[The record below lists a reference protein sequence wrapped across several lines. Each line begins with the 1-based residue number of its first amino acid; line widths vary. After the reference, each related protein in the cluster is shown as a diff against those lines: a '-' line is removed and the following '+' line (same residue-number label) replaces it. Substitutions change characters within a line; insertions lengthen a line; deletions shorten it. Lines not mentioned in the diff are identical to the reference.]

1 MKHIIRLF
9 KLAKPWAKYLVIS
22 TIALFL
28 ISGINL
34 YAPYITKQIISI
46 METGEY
52 KNSMSRVITLSL
64 ILLACFALRAVFQFF
79 NNYFSHVASWRLVT
93 RIRGMLYDH
102 FQKLSM
108 SYYHDKQTGQL
119 MSRVVNDTS
128 TFENL
133 IAHAIPDLATNVITL
148 VGVLL
153 ILLSINPWLTLLV
166 CIPIPLI
173 AFLSII
179 LRKIRRYF
187 KKGQAKI
194 AELNAILQDNFSGM
208 KEIQIFN
215 KQEYEL
221 GRVTE
226 KSTEHSTALIKAL
239 FYSGILNPSVNFI
252 SSIGTV
258 IVLIAG
264 PMMALKTG
272 LSISDV
278 VAFLLY
284 LNLFYA
290 PISTLTRVVEDMQL
304 ALAGA
309 ERVFEVMDTEP
320 DIKDKPGAKKVGKL
334 SGQLKFEG
342 VSFSYKDDIPIL
354 ENISFEVKAGHM
366 LAFVGPTGVGKTTVS
381 ALISRFYD
389 PKSGAITMD
398 GINIKDMSLES
409 LRNQLSLVL
418 QDVFLF
424 NGTIAENIAYGCE
437 NATQEDIVNA
447 AKTAC
452 IHDYIDSLPEKYET
466 VIGERGVRLSGGQK
480 QRISIARS
488 VLRNSPILILD
499 EATSA
504 VDTETETEI
513 QNAINKIAGTR
524 TLIVIAHRLSTV
536 KRADNIIVLE
546 NGTIAEQGTHDELI
560 KLDGVY
566 ANLCNIQSLV

>member
-9 KLAKPWAKYLVIS
+9 KLAKPWAKYLIVS

-28 ISGINL
+28 ISAINL
-34 YAPYITKQIISI
+34 YAPYVTKQIISI
-46 METGEY
+46 METGNY
-52 KNSMSRVITLSL
+52 KNSIQKIITLSL
-64 ILLACFALRAVFQFF
+64 ILLGCFALRAVFQFF
-79 NNYFSHVASWRLVT
+79 NNYFSHVASWRLVA
-93 RIRGMLYDH
+93 RLRGMLYDH
-102 FQKLSM
+102 LQKLSM
-108 SYYHDKQTGQL
+108 SFYHDKQTGQL

-133 IAHAIPDLATNVITL
+133 IAHAIPDLATNIITL
-148 VGVLL
+148 IGVLI
-153 ILLSINPWLTLLV
+153 ILLSINPWLTLLC
-166 CIPIPLI
+166 CIPIPFI
-173 AFLSII
+173 ALLSIV

-187 KKGQAKI
+187 KVGQAKI
-194 AELNAILQDNFSGM
+194 AELNAVLQDNFSGM
-208 KEIQIFN
+208 KEIQVFN

-226 KSTEHSTALIKAL
+226 KSTEHSSALIKAL
-239 FYSGILNPSVNFI
+239 FYSGILNPAVNFI

-264 PMMALKTG
+264 PILALNSA
-272 LSISDV
+272 LSLSDI

-290 PISTLTRVVEDMQL
+290 PISTLTRVVEDMQQ

-309 ERVFEVMDTEP
+309 ERVFEVLDTDS

-334 SGQLKFEG
+334 SGELEFNKI
-342 VSFSYKDDIPIL
+342 SFSYKDNIPVL
-354 ENISFEVKAGHM
+354 EDISFEVKAGQM
-366 LAFVGPTGVGKTTVS
+366 LALVGPTGVGKTTIS
-381 ALISRFYD
+381 ALIARFYD
-389 PKSGAITMD
+389 PKSGSITMD
-398 GINIKDMSLES
+398 GINIKDITLES

-424 NGTIAENIAYGCE
+424 NGTIAENIAYGCD
-437 NATQEDIVNA
+437 NATKEAIGHA
-447 AKTAC
+447 AEAAC
-452 IHDYIDSLPEKYET
+452 IDAYINSLPEKYET

-499 EATSA
+499 EATSS

-536 KRADNIIVLE
+536 KRADKIIVLE
-546 NGTIAEQGTHDELI
+546 DGKIAEQGKHDELI
-560 KLDGVY
+560 KQDGVY
-566 ANLCNIQSLV
+566 ANLCNIQSLM

>member
-9 KLAKPWAKYLVIS
+9 KLAKPWAKYLIVS

-28 ISGINL
+28 ISVINL
-34 YAPYITKQIISI
+34 YAPYVIKQIISI
-46 METGEY
+46 METGNYE
-52 KNSMSRVITLSL
+52 NSMQKVITLSL
-64 ILLACFALRAVFQFF
+64 ILLGCFALRAVFQFF
-79 NNYFSHVASWRLVT
+79 NNYFSHVASWRLVA
-93 RIRGMLYDH
+93 RLRGMLYDH

-108 SYYHDKQTGQL
+108 SFYHDKQTGQL

-133 IAHAIPDLATNVITL
+133 IAHAIPDLATNIITL
-148 VGVLL
+148 IGVLI
-153 ILLSINPWLTLLV
+153 ILLSINPWLSLLV
-166 CIPIPLI
+166 CIPIPFI
-173 AFLSII
+173 ALLSIV

-187 KKGQAKI
+187 KVGQAKI
-194 AELNAILQDNFSGM
+194 AELNAVLQDNFSGM
-208 KEIQIFN
+208 KEIQVFN

-226 KSTEHSTALIKAL
+226 KSTEHSSALIKAL
-239 FYSGILNPSVNFI
+239 FYSGILNPTVNFI

-264 PMMALKTG
+264 PILALNTG
-272 LSISDV
+272 LSLSDV

-290 PISTLTRVVEDMQL
+290 PISTLTRVVEDMQQ

-309 ERVFEVMDTEP
+309 ERVFEVLDTDS
-320 DIKDKPGAKKVGKL
+320 DIKDNLGAKKVGKL
-334 SGQLKFEG
+334 TGALEFDEI
-342 VSFSYKDDIPIL
+342 SFSYKDNIPVL
-354 ENISFEVKAGHM
+354 EDISFEVKAGQM
-366 LAFVGPTGVGKTTVS
+366 LALVGPTGVGKTTIS
-381 ALISRFYD
+381 ALIARFYD
-389 PKSGAITMD
+389 PISGSITMD
-398 GINIKDMSLES
+398 GINIKDMTLES

-424 NGTIAENIAYGCE
+424 NGTISENIAYGCD
-437 NATQEDIVNA
+437 NATQEEIERA
-447 AKTAC
+447 AEAGC
-452 IHDYIDSLPEKYET
+452 IDAYIRSLPEKYET

-499 EATSA
+499 EATSS

-536 KRADNIIVLE
+536 KRADKIIVLKD
-546 NGTIAEQGTHDELI
+546 GKIAEQGKHDELI
-560 KLDGVY
+560 KQDGVY
-566 ANLCNIQSLV
+566 ANLCNIQSLM

>member
-9 KLAKPWAKYLVIS
+9 KLAKPWANYLVVS
-22 TIALFL
+22 TLALFL
-28 ISGINL
+28 ISAINL
-34 YAPYITKQIISI
+34 VSPYITKEIVAI
-46 METGEY
+46 METGSY
-52 KNSMSRVITLSL
+52 KESINRITTLAF
-64 ILLACFALRAVFQFF
+64 ILLACFALRAVFQFL
-79 NNYFSHVASWRLVT
+79 NNYFAHVASWRLVN
-93 RIRGMLYDH
+93 RIRCTLYDH

-119 MSRVVNDTS
+119 MSRVINDTN

-133 IAHAIPDLATNVITL
+133 IAHAIPDLATNIITL
-148 VGVLL
+148 VGVLVIL
-153 ILLSINPWLTLLV
+153 LYINPLLTLFVCLPIPFIALLSIV
-166 CIPIPLI
+166 
-173 AFLSII
+173 

-194 AELNAILQDNFSGM
+194 AELNAVLQDNFSGM

-215 KQEYEL
+215 KQEHEL
-221 GRVTE
+221 SRVTE
-226 KSTEHSTALIKAL
+226 KSDEHSNALIKAL
-239 FYSGILNPSVNFI
+239 FYSGILNPAVNFI

-264 PMMALKTG
+264 PILALKSG
-272 LSISDV
+272 LSIADV

-309 ERVFEVMDTEP
+309 ERVFEVLDTEP
-320 DIKDKPGAKKVGKL
+320 DIKDKPGAKKVGRL
-334 SGQLKFEG
+334 SGQVKF
-342 VSFSYKDDIPIL
+342 SNICFSYKNDISVL
-354 ENISFEVKAGHM
+354 ENISFEVKAGQM
-366 LAFVGPTGVGKTTVS
+366 LAIVGPTGVGKTTIS
-381 ALISRFYD
+381 ALVSRFYD
-389 PKSGAITMD
+389 PNSGVISMD
-398 GINIKDMSLES
+398 GIDIKEMTLES

-424 NGTIAENIAYGCE
+424 NGTIAENIAYGCSS
-437 NATQEDIVNA
+437 ATPQEIEEA
-447 AKTAC
+447 ARTAC
-452 IHDYIDSLPEKYET
+452 IDSYIQSLPEKYDT

-488 VLRNSPILILD
+488 ILRNSPILILD
-499 EATSA
+499 EATSS

-513 QNAINKIAGTR
+513 QNAINRIAGTR

-536 KRADNIIVLE
+536 KRSDKIIVLE
-546 NGTIAEQGTHDELI
+546 DGKIAEEGTHEEL
-560 KLDGVY
+560 LQQQGVY
-566 ANLCNIQSLV
+566 ANLCNIQNLS

>member
-9 KLAKPWAKYLVIS
+9 KMAKPWAKYLVIS

-28 ISGINL
+28 ISGVNL
-34 YAPYITKQIISI
+34 TAPYITSKIIAI
-46 METGEY
+46 MESGDFR
-52 KNSMSRVITLSL
+52 NSINTIVILAL
-64 ILLACFALRAVFQFF
+64 ALLGCFALRALFQFL
-79 NNYFSHVASWRLVT
+79 NNYFAHVASWSLVA
-93 RIRGMLYDH
+93 RIRGVLYDH

-133 IAHAIPDLATNVITL
+133 IAHAIPDLITNIITL
-148 VGVLL
+148 VGVLI
-153 ILLSINPWLTLLV
+153 ILVIINPLLALLV
-166 CIPIPLI
+166 CIPIPFI
-173 AFLSII
+173 AFLSTV
-179 LRKIRRYF
+179 LRRIRKYF
-187 KKGQAKI
+187 KVGQTKI
-194 AELNAILQDNFSGM
+194 AELNAVLQDNFSGM

-221 GRVTE
+221 E
-226 KSTEHSTALIKAL
+226 KVSGKSQEYSSALIKAL
-239 FYSGILNPSVNFI
+239 FYSGILNPAVNFI

-264 PMMALKTG
+264 PLLALKTG

-284 LNLFYA
+284 LNLFYT
-290 PISTLTRVVEDMQL
+290 PISTLTRVVEDMQQ

-309 ERVFEVMDTEP
+309 ERVFEVLDTDP
-320 DIKDKPGAKKVGKL
+320 DIKDKPQAKKVGR
-334 SGQLKFEG
+334 LKGSIEFQN
-342 VSFSYKDDIPIL
+342 VSFSYKEDIPVL
-354 ENISFEVKAGHM
+354 DNISFKVKPGQMVA
-366 LAFVGPTGVGKTTVS
+366 LVGPTGVGKTTVS
-381 ALISRFYD
+381 ALIARFYD
-389 PKSGAITMD
+389 PDSGKILMD
-398 GINIKDMSLES
+398 GIDIKDITLES
-409 LRNQLSLVL
+409 LRNQLSIVL

-424 NGTIAENIAYGCE
+424 NGTIAENIAYGCH
-437 NATQEDIVNA
+437 NATQEQIEEA

-452 IHDYIDSLPEKYET
+452 IHEYIMSLPEKYET

-488 VLRNSPILILD
+488 VLRDSPVLILD

-513 QNAINKIAGTR
+513 QKAINKIAGTR

-536 KRADNIIVLE
+536 KRADKIIVLE
-546 NGTIAEQGTHDELI
+546 NGKIAEEGQHEELL
-560 KLDGVY
+560 KLNGVY
-566 ANLCNIQSLV
+566 ANLCNIQSLT

>member
-9 KLAKPWAKYLVIS
+9 KLAKPWAKYLIIS

-34 YAPYITKQIISI
+34 YAPYVIKQIISI
-46 METGEY
+46 MENANY
-52 KNSMSRVITLSL
+52 KDSIQKVITLSL
-64 ILLACFALRAVFQFF
+64 ILLVCFALRAVFQFF
-79 NNYFSHVASWRLVT
+79 NNYFSHVASWRLVSHV
-93 RIRGMLYDH
+93 RCMLYDH

-108 SYYHDKQTGQL
+108 SFYHDKQTGQL

-133 IAHAIPDLATNVITL
+133 IAHAIPDLATNIITL
-148 VGVLL
+148 IGVLI

-166 CIPIPLI
+166 CIPIPFI
-173 AFLSII
+173 ALLSIV

-187 KKGQAKI
+187 KVGQAKI
-194 AELNAILQDNFSGM
+194 AELNAVLQDNFSGM
-208 KEIQIFN
+208 KEIQVFN
-215 KQEYEL
+215 KQEHEL

-226 KSTEHSTALIKAL
+226 KSTEHSSALIKAL
-239 FYSGILNPSVNFI
+239 FYSAILNPTVNFI

-264 PMMALKTG
+264 PILALKTG
-272 LSISDV
+272 LSLSDV

-309 ERVFEVMDTEP
+309 ERVFDVLDTDS
-320 DIKDKPGAKKVGKL
+320 DIKDKPSAKKVGKL
-334 SGQLKFEG
+334 TGELEFNKI
-342 VSFSYKDDIPIL
+342 SFSYKDDIPVL
-354 ENISFEVKAGHM
+354 EDISFEVKAGQM
-366 LAFVGPTGVGKTTVS
+366 LALVGPTGVGKTTIS
-381 ALISRFYD
+381 ALIARFYD
-389 PKSGAITMD
+389 PKSGSITMD
-398 GINIKDMSLES
+398 GINIKDMTLES

-424 NGTIAENIAYGCE
+424 NGTISENIAYGCD
-437 NATQEDIVNA
+437 NAMQEDIESA
-447 AKTAC
+447 AEAAC
-452 IHDYIDSLPEKYET
+452 IHEYISSLPDKYET

-499 EATSA
+499 EATSS

-536 KRADNIIVLE
+536 KRADKIIVLE
-546 NGTIAEQGTHDELI
+546 DGKIAEQGKHDELI
-560 KLDGVY
+560 MQEGVY
-566 ANLCNIQSLV
+566 ANLCNIQSLM

>member
-9 KLAKPWAKYLVIS
+9 KLAKPWAKYLVVS
-22 TIALFL
+22 TISLFM

-34 YAPYITKQIISI
+34 FAPYITSKIIAI
-46 METGEY
+46 MEKGDY
-52 KNSMSRVITLSL
+52 KKSIDTIIILSM
-64 ILLACFALRAVFQFF
+64 ILLGSFALRAVFQFL
-79 NNYFSHVASWRLVT
+79 NNYFSHVASWSLVARL
-93 RIRGMLYDH
+93 RGVLYDH

-119 MSRVVNDTS
+119 MSRVVNDIN

-133 IAHAIPDLATNVITL
+133 IAHAIPDLITNIITV
-148 VGVLL
+148 VGVLVIL
-153 ILLSINPWLTLLV
+153 IFINPLLSLFV

-173 AFLSII
+173 AFMSIV
-179 LRKIRRYF
+179 LRRIRKYF
-187 KKGQAKI
+187 KVGQAKI
-194 AELNAILQDNFSGM
+194 AELNAVLQDNFSGM
-208 KEIQIFN
+208 KEIQVFN

-221 GRVTE
+221 GKVAE
-226 KSTEHSTALIKAL
+226 KSNEHSSALIKAL
-239 FYSGILNPSVNFI
+239 FYSGILNPAVNFI

-264 PMMALKTG
+264 PLLALKTG
-272 LSISDV
+272 LGISEV

-284 LNLFYA
+284 LNLFYT
-290 PISTLTRVVEDMQL
+290 PISTLTRVVEDMQQ

-309 ERVFEVMDTEP
+309 ERVFEVLDTEP
-320 DIKDKPGAKKVGKL
+320 DIKDKPDARKVGKL
-334 SGQLKFEG
+334 SGAVEFKNIC
-342 VSFSYKDDIPIL
+342 FSYKGDISVLDDI
-354 ENISFEVKAGHM
+354 SFKVRAGQM
-366 LAFVGPTGVGKTTVS
+366 IALVGPTGVGKTTIS
-381 ALISRFYD
+381 ALIARFYD
-389 PKSGAITMD
+389 PNSGVIMMD
-398 GINIKDMSLES
+398 DMDIKDMTLET
-409 LRNQLSLVL
+409 LRNQLSIVL

-424 NGTIAENIAYGCE
+424 NGTIAENIAYGCS
-437 NATQEDIVNA
+437 NATREQIEEA
-447 AKTAC
+447 ARTAC
-452 IHDYIDSLPEKYET
+452 IDEYINSLPEKYET

-513 QNAINKIAGTR
+513 QRAINKIAGTR

-546 NGTIAEQGTHDELI
+546 NGKIAEQGKHEELMR
-560 KLDGVY
+560 LNGVY
-566 ANLCNIQSLV
+566 ANLCNIQSLT

>member
-1 MKHIIRLF
+1 MKNIIRLF
-9 KLAKPWAKYLVIS
+9 KLAKPWTKYLIVS
-22 TIALFL
+22 TITLFL

-34 YAPYITKQIISI
+34 YAPYITKQILSI
-46 METGEY
+46 METGNY
-52 KNSMSRVITLSL
+52 VSSIHRITTLA
-64 ILLACFALRAVFQFF
+64 LLLLGCFALRAVFQFF
-79 NNYFSHVASWRLVT
+79 NNYFAHVASWRLVT
-93 RIRGMLYDH
+93 RVRGMLYDH

-133 IAHAIPDLATNVITL
+133 IAHAIPDLATNIITL
-148 VGVLL
+148 IGVLI
-153 ILLSINPWLTLLV
+153 ILLTINPWLTLLV
-166 CIPIPLI
+166 CIPIPFI
-173 AFLSII
+173 ALLSIV
-179 LRKIRRYF
+179 LRKIRGYF
-187 KKGQAKI
+187 KVGQAKI
-194 AELNAILQDNFSGM
+194 AELSAVLQDNFSGM
-208 KEIQIFN
+208 KEIQVFN
-215 KQEYEL
+215 KQDYEL
-221 GRVTE
+221 AKVTE
-226 KSTEHSTALIKAL
+226 KSTEHSSALIKAL
-239 FYSGILNPSVNFI
+239 FYSGILNPAVNFI

-264 PMMALKTG
+264 PILALNSG

-309 ERVFEVMDTEP
+309 ERVFEVLDTDP
-320 DIKDKPGAKKVGKL
+320 DIKNKVGAKKVNKL
-334 SGQLKFEG
+334 SGELEFNKIC
-342 VSFSYKDDIPIL
+342 FSYKGNIPIL
-354 ENISFEVKAGHM
+354 EDISFEVKAGQM
-366 LAFVGPTGVGKTTVS
+366 LALVGPTGVGKTTIS
-381 ALISRFYD
+381 ALIARFYD
-389 PKSGAITMD
+389 PNSGNITMD
-398 GINIKDMSLES
+398 GIDIKDMTLES

-424 NGTIAENIAYGCE
+424 NGTISENIAYGCE
-437 NATQEDIVNA
+437 NATQEDIIHA
-447 AKTAC
+447 AEAAC
-452 IHDYIDSLPEKYET
+452 IDTYISSLPEKYET

-499 EATSA
+499 EATSS

-536 KRADNIIVLE
+536 KRADKIIVLD
-546 NGTIAEQGTHDELI
+546 NGRIAEQGKHDELI
-560 KLDGVY
+560 EQKGLY
-566 ANLCNIQSLV
+566 ANLCNIQSLM

>member
-1 MKHIIRLF
+1 M
-9 KLAKPWAKYLVIS
+9 
-22 TIALFL
+22 
-28 ISGINL
+28 
-34 YAPYITKQIISI
+34 
-46 METGEY
+46 
-52 KNSMSRVITLSL
+52 
-64 ILLACFALRAVFQFF
+64 
-79 NNYFSHVASWRLVT
+79 
-93 RIRGMLYDH
+93 
-102 FQKLSM
+102 
-108 SYYHDKQTGQL
+108 
-119 MSRVVNDTS
+119 
-128 TFENL
+128 
-133 IAHAIPDLATNVITL
+133 
-148 VGVLL
+148 
-153 ILLSINPWLTLLV
+153 V

-221 GRVTE
+221 GRVAE

-264 PMMALKTG
+264 PMLALSTG

-309 ERVFEVMDTEP
+309 ERVFEVMDTDP
-320 DIKDKPGAKKVGKL
+320 DIKDKPGAKRFGKL
-334 SGQLKFEG
+334 SGQLKFEN
-342 VSFSYKDDIPIL
+342 VSFSYNDDIPVL
-354 ENISFEVKAGHM
+354 ENVSFEVKAGQM

-389 PKSGAITMD
+389 PKSGTITMD

-424 NGTIAENIAYGCE
+424 NGTIAENIAYGCN
-437 NATQEDIVNA
+437 NATQEDIENA

-452 IHDYIDSLPEKYET
+452 IHDYINSLPDNYET

-566 ANLCNIQSLV
+566 ANLCNIQSLL